1 MNAMLRL
8 FVKFRISSVCT
19 CFMFAN
25 QIPITV
31 TASNPDSSDSIPET
45 VNGAS
50 TRDNVARLCR
60 NSGIQN

>member
-1 MNAMLRL
+1 ML
-8 FVKFRISSVCT
+8 
-19 CFMFAN
+19 AN
-25 QIPITV
+25 QIPVTV
-31 TASNPDSSDSIPET
+31 TASNPDSSDSISET